1 VNWVDIGI
9 LGVVGAS
16 TLMGLFWGLIRQ
28 VIAVVGLAGGI
39 FFAGRFYEPIA
50 QFLHGE
56 DGGGLVA
63 DPNWAHIIAFVLVMV
78 GFSLVLGVAASVLR
92 VVANLLFLG
101 WLDHLLGALIGLIM
115 SVMLVMALLAV
126 ATVFPVQGLAEDVR
140 KSQVAQWLSGFVPVV
155 LAMLPPE
162 FQDFRERMTWGLP

>member
-1 VNWVDIGI
+1 MNWVDIGI
-9 LGVVGAS
+9 LGLVGAS

-28 VIAVVGLAGGI
+28 VIAVVGLVGGI
-39 FFAGRFYEPIA
+39 FFAGRFYEAIA

-63 DPNWAHIIAFVLVMV
+63 DLNWARIIAFVLVMV

-92 VVANLLFLG
+92 VAANLLFLG
-101 WLDHLLGALIGLIM
+101 WLDNLLGALLGLIM
-115 SVMLVMALLAV
+115 SIMLVMAMLAV
-126 ATVFPVQGLAEDVR
+126 ATIFPVQGLSEDIR
-140 KSQVAQWLSGFVPVV
+140 NSQVAQWLSGFVPVV

-162 FQDFRERMTWGLP
+162 FQDFRQRMTWGLP